1 MEGSCWLQENLHTF
15 FQSREI
21 LAQAGLR
28 CRNKHNFC
36 VSLKLQIRCHSGP
49 SFRTFAQVTQKTN
62 CQFSNFNPLK
72 ESFFKPF
79 QFSCFYLWPKAV
91 SNMFAWFGKKT
102 RREKE
107 HKAWPKH
114 ASAPLPLA
122 ARRSE
127 ASGQMVEGVVLL
139 GSQTSLGHSPDK

>member
-1 MEGSCWLQENLHTF
+1 MHTF
-15 FQSREI
+15 FQSRKI
-21 LAQAGLR
+21 LAQAGSR
-28 CRNKHNFC
+28 CRNKHGVC
-36 VSLKLQIRCHSGP
+36 VSLKLQMRCHSGP
-49 SFRTFAQVTQKTN
+49 SFRAFAQVTQKTN

-72 ESFFKPF
+72 EFFSFQALPVQLFLF
-79 QFSCFYLWPKAV
+79 MTESSEQHVRLVWE
-91 SNMFAWFGKKT
+91 KKT

-107 HKAWPKH
+107 HKARPKH